1 MAEIR
6 AEHLTKIFHGGP
18 TGRLSDL
25 YSRDSQVVK
34 ALDDLNLTILDGE
47 TVSIVGPSGCGKS
60 TFLRVIAGLLA
71 PDEGKVYYD
80 GVDMEGVPPGERG
93 IGIVFQSY
101 ALYPHMSSRGNI
113 GFFFKLRHREDEIDE
128 RVKVV
133 SRILGVGLDD
143 LLARKPRTLSGGEQ
157 QRVAVGRCI
166 ARDPKLFLFDEPL
179 SNLDAKLRVQTR
191 LQVKRL
197 LNHFKITSVYVT
209 HDQTEAIVMGDR
221 IAVMRDGR
229 IEQVGP
235 YAQVHG
241 QPINAFVAGFLGQP
255 PMNFFPGQVV
265 DGTFQGKGFTLP
277 LGELGARA
285 PAGKKVHL
293 SIRPEHFQIS
303 TLAEAAFS
311 ARVDVVQHLVSDR
324 VLILNAQIGEESCV
338 LKVNDS
344 HRVVQGDLLP
354 MRVDRRDLFLFDAE
368 TGLRI

>member
-6 AEHLTKIFHGGP
+6 AEHLTKIFHGAP
-18 TGRLSDL
+18 TGKISDL
-25 YSRDSQVVK
+25 YSRGPGSVK
-34 ALDDLNLTILDGE
+34 ALDDLSLTIMDGE

-60 TFLRVIAGLLA
+60 TFLRVISGLLA
-71 PDEGKVYYD
+71 PDQGKVYYD
-80 GVDMEGVPPGERG
+80 GVDMEGVHPGERG
-93 IGIVFQSY
+93 IGIVFQNY
-101 ALYPHMSSRGNI
+101 ALYPHMTSRSNI
-113 GFFFKLRHREDEIDE
+113 GFFFKLRHREDEVDE
-128 RVKVV
+128 RTQVV
-133 SRILGVGLDD
+133 ARILGVKFDD

-209 HDQTEAIVMGDR
+209 HDQIEAIVMGHR

-229 IEQVGP
+229 LEQVGP
-235 YAQVHG
+235 YSQVYG
-241 QPINAFVAGFLGQP
+241 QPINVFVAGFLGQP
-255 PMNFFPGQVV
+255 PMNFFPGRMM
-265 DGTFQGKGFTLP
+265 DGTFQREGFTLP

-293 SIRPEHFQIS
+293 GIRPEHFQIS
-303 TLAEAAFS
+303 TPAQAGLTAKVE
-311 ARVDVVQHLVSDR
+311 VVQHLVSDR
-324 VLILNAQIGEESCV
+324 VLLLNAQIGEEPCV
-338 LKVNDS
+338 LKVRDS
-344 HRVVQGDLLP
+344 HRVVAGDLIPLT
-354 MRVDRRDLFLFDAE
+354 VDHRDLFLFDDE